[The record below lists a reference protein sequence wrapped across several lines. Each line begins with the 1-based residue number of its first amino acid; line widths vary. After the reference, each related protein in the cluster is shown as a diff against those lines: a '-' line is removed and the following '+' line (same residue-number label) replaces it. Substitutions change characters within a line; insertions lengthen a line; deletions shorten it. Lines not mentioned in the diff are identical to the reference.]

1 MMKHSRLRCKDVEK
15 ELQQYGIKLHKEDI
29 IEILEEK
36 YKILTINKQLAFF
49 FHQDQWV
56 PTLKYL
62 QTNALLK
69 TITID
74 MGAVRFIVNGAD
86 LMRPGIVEMDRL
98 TQKNE
103 PVVIID
109 QNNKKPLAVGIALY
123 DSTAILSLTSGKVVK
138 NIHYVGDELWT
149 MEV

>member
-1 MMKHSRLRCKDVEK
+1 MKHSRLRSKDAEK
-15 ELQQYGIKLHKEDI
+15 ELQQYGIKLYKEDI

-98 TQKNE
+98 MQKDE
-103 PVVIID
+103 PVAIID

-123 DSTAILSLTSGKVVK
+123 DSTTILSLTSGKVVK